1 MEPDSPAFRRSCM
14 RSHGGEGIPQDR
26 FVARAVDTIRRGL
39 VSLGC
44 VALLAAAPTLPAQC
58 EPFWLPGLGFP
69 GVAGEAVA
77 SVAWD
82 PDGSGPAPVELV
94 VGGDFGVAGS
104 ARCRGLARCDLN
116 TGAWSAFAAE
126 AFARV
131 TALAVLPN
139 GDLVAAGVPTNGAG
153 DVQRVARWNGAWS
166 WLGGDFVGSVHTL
179 HVTPAGQLHVG
190 GPFVSIGGQ
199 PFGGVARWNGA
210 AWLPLG
216 SGFAIGGGIGWA
228 MTMQSLP
235 NGDLLVAGLFDHAG
249 GVAAANV
256 ARWNG
261 NAWFAV
267 GSGLPGFVSALA
279 RTANG
284 VLLAGGEFSVSGA
297 GASASGLAV
306 WNGSTFAP
314 VFGLA
319 GPYPFVPAASVRAL
333 LPLPGNRVVV
343 AGFLQVA
350 APAIPFVAMLDTT
363 TFAWSPVGAGAAAA
377 TDGIGYVNTMTRL
390 PLGRF
395 AVGGSFGRA
404 GLSDVGNVALWNG
417 AGWQAL
423 GTGLANGVVCS
434 ATLDDGTFVI
444 GGGFAQIDG
453 QSCSAI
459 ARRTGAG
466 FVPLGGGL
474 TQPSGHAGVAGTIL
488 PEPGGGLLVAGN
500 FRFADGVA
508 VGGLARWQGGTWS
521 AFAAGG
527 VDGGVHR
534 MLRTSNGEIVVA
546 GLFDTAGGVAAHHV
560 ARWNGTTWSGLGGG
574 LDGTITAL
582 LELPNGDLLAAG
594 TGLSPSGDVVM
605 RWSGSAWTPL
615 PPPSPAA
622 FLVSSMLLLPG
633 GDVVVGGF
641 DLALPYALL
650 SRWDGTTWQPLPAAF
665 AGEIQ
670 ALHVRPDGE
679 LVIGGSFRSVGGQPM
694 PGLAR
699 WRGGV
704 PLPIDGG
711 VDGMVAM
718 IDTLPN
724 GNLVV
729 GGYFAT
735 AGGRASSMVAELQL
749 PCGPRVVREGQGCF
763 GSVGLVELTANSQP
777 WLGTT
782 FTATATAIPP
792 SSLAVVVFGLQPL
805 TTPLF
810 QLVPQ
815 GGTNCFLFVD
825 PLQLLPKAPAGSA
838 LSVALAL
845 PAVPALAGLVLR
857 EQVVVLELGAGGSVQ
872 VVTGSNALA
881 ATLGTW

>member
-1 MEPDSPAFRRSCM
+1 MS
-14 RSHGGEGIPQDR
+14 SHDGEEIQGSR
-26 FVARAVDTIRRGL
+26 LVHRHERAVRRW
-39 VSLGC
+39 
-44 VALLAAAPTLPAQC
+44 LATAWCWAMLFAAPTLVAQC
-58 EPFWLPGLGFP
+58 EPSWLPGLGYP

-94 VGGDFGVAGS
+94 VGGDFAVAGS
-104 ARCRGLARCDLN
+104 ARCHGLARCDLN
-116 TGAWSAFAAE
+116 TGVWSAFATE

-131 TALAVLPN
+131 TALAVLAN
-139 GDLVAAGVPTNGAG
+139 GDLVAAGVPANGAG
-153 DVQRVARWNGAWS
+153 GLQRVARWNGAWS

-199 PFGGVARWNGA
+199 PFGGVARWNGT
-210 AWLPLG
+210 AWLPLA
-216 SGFAIGGGIGWA
+216 SGLAAQGGIGWA

-249 GVAAANV
+249 GVATANV

-267 GSGLPGFVSALA
+267 GPGLPGYVSALA

-284 VLLAGGEFSVSGA
+284 VLLAGGDFTISA
-297 GASASGLAV
+297 GGSSASGLAV
-306 WNGSTFAP
+306 WNGTTFVP
-314 VFGLA
+314 VFGLI
-319 GPYPFVPAASVRAL
+319 GPYPFLPSATVRAL

-343 AGFLQVA
+343 AGYMQVA

-404 GLSDVGNVALWNG
+404 GSSDVGNVAMWNG

-423 GTGLANGVVCS
+423 GTGLANGVTCS
-434 ATLDDGTFVI
+434 VTLDDGTFVL

-453 QSCSAI
+453 QTCNAI
-459 ARRTGAG
+459 ARRIGAG
-466 FVPLGGGL
+466 FAPLGGGL
-474 TQPSGHAGVAGTIL
+474 TQPSGHAGVAGAIL
-488 PEPGGGLLVAGN
+488 PEPGGGILVAGN

-527 VDGGVHR
+527 VDGSVNR
-534 MLRTSNGEIVVA
+534 MLRTSTGEIVVA
-546 GLFDTAGGVAAHHV
+546 GSFDLAGGVAAHNV
-560 ARWNGTTWSGLGGG
+560 ARWNGTTWSSLGAGLGGFVY
-574 LDGTITAL
+574 AL

-594 TGLSPSGDVVM
+594 YGLTAFGDVLM
-605 RWSGSAWTPL
+605 RWDGSAWTPMA
-615 PPPSPAA
+615 PPSSNVFVLFA
-622 FLVSSMLLLPG
+622 MQLLPG
-633 GDVVVGGF
+633 GDLIVGG
-641 DLALPYALL
+641 A
-650 SRWDGTTWQPLPAAF
+650 
-665 AGEIQ
+665 
-670 ALHVRPDGE
+670 
-679 LVIGGSFRSVGGQPM
+679 FRSVGGQPM
-694 PGLAR
+694 PGLVR

-704 PLPIDGG
+704 PLALDGG
-711 VDGMVAM
+711 VDGSVAM

-735 AGGRASSMVAELQL
+735 AGVRASSMFAELNV
-749 PCGPRVVREGQGCF
+749 PCRPTVVEEGQGCL
-763 GSVGLVELTANSQP
+763 GAAGLVELRASTQP

-782 FTATATAIPP
+782 FTATATTIPP
-792 SSLAVVVFGLQPL
+792 SSIAVVVFGVQPL

-825 PLQLLPKAPAGSA
+825 PLQLLPKAPTGSG
-838 LSVALAL
+838 LLVALAL

-857 EQVVVLELGAGGSVQ
+857 EQVVVLELSTSGAVL